1 MYVLKIAQVYLLEYL
16 KNRVFNKYGEK
27 GSLKKSELKGLI
39 GYRYFKNNW
48 HGMTKIVSFDI
59 IS

>member
-27 GSLKKSELKGLI
+27 GSLKKSELKELI
-39 GYRYFKNNW
+39 GYSDFKRRW
-48 HGMTKIVSFDI
+48 HGMSKIVSFNI